1 MGVVSFSSTRY
12 NASFKKFGIMEDVN
26 RPLDSLGFTAL
37 MYAVSNCDEEKIDN
51 LLEKGADPF
60 KTNKYGDSA
69 FSMVF
74 KYELFC
80 NPINKARKFLAHKR
94 PEGKLKTV
102 LDSLENDVEFAKF
115 VATDMIKNEY
125 GLRDLVDYDEDGW
138 KECFYET
145 KEYCHNEG
153 MDIRFI
159 FELLNH
165 ESDKND
171 LNNILQPTG
180 DFMEKKNFQNTCRMS
195 NVDGIVECLN
205 SKTKLDIDD
214 KDHSPIHIIIRR
226 NHKGDMKKIVAL
238 MIDRG
243 IEFCQESIISAVEK
257 SDPDVINL
265 LFANIKEINLEQ
277 FFNSPRLK
285 FVLSE
290 CSEENADAV
299 INYVVACGG
308 SSHHLLKCLNTRN
321 FARCIEKY
329 PKLLTAREGTN
340 GRNFLMYLCS
350 LVYGYK
356 SDSLVHTVDCAR
368 QDLGAKGCVCDGN
381 EDADKIRIM
390 LNLVD
395 TKLTD
400 KNGDDAFTIACK
412 RDNDRAI
419 EVFTWHLIGSG
430 NPNPSPLIFLA
441 EYGYINEFKKML
453 AHKPKLG
460 YRRDYEK
467 AYMCADPAVKEFME
481 QWIRMHEELLGPNK
495 FSIKGYNRDDLDE
508 L

>member
-1 MGVVSFSSTRY
+1 
-12 NASFKKFGIMEDVN
+12 MEDVN
-26 RPLDSLGFTAL
+26 QPLDSLGYTAL
-37 MYAVSNCDEEKIDN
+37 MYAVIDYDVKKIDD

-60 KTNKYGDSA
+60 KTNKYGGSA
-69 FSMVF
+69 FSMTF
-74 KYELFC
+74 KYEEPFC
-80 NPINKARKFLAHKR
+80 RLINEARKFLNHKR
-94 PEGKLKTV
+94 PENKLKTI
-102 LDSLENDVEFAKF
+102 LNSLEDDIDFAKF
-115 VATDMIKNEY
+115 VAIDMIKNEY
-125 GLRDLVDYDEDGW
+125 GMRDFIDYDEEGW
-138 KECFYET
+138 KSCFYET
-145 KEYCHNEG
+145 KEYCECEG
-153 MDIRFI
+153 VDICFI
-159 FELLNH
+159 FELLDH

-171 LNNILQPTG
+171 LNNILQPTR

-195 NVDGIVECLN
+195 SVDGIVKCLN
-205 SKTKLDIDD
+205 SGTKLDIDD

-226 NHKGDMKKIVAL
+226 NHKGDTKKIVEL
-238 MIDRG
+238 MIHRG

-257 SDPDVINL
+257 SDPGVINL
-265 LFANIKEINLEQ
+265 LFANIEEIDFER

-290 CSEENADAV
+290 CSDENADAV
-299 INYVVACGG
+299 IDYVVALGDK
-308 SSHHLLKCLNTRN
+308 SSHHLLLKCLNTHN
-321 FARCIEKY
+321 FKRCIEKY
-329 PKLLTAREGTN
+329 PHLLTAREGTN

-381 EDADKIRIM
+381 EDTDKIRIM

-395 TKLTD
+395 TRLTD
-400 KNGDDAFTIACK
+400 DNGDDAFVIACK

-419 EVFTWHLIGSG
+419 EVFTWHLIGLG

-481 QWIRMHEELLGPNK
+481 RWIKMHEELLGPNK